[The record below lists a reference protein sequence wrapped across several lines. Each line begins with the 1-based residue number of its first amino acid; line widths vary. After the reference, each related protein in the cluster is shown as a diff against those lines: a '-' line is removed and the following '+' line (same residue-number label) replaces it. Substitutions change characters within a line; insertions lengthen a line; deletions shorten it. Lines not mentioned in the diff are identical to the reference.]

1 MKTSF
6 TCKERSSRSR
16 NAREFAVDAS
26 IKLRSKISIVR
37 LQDRTKAFQ
46 CSYQNARQADGHIQ
60 QLTESVERL
69 VVEPVI
75 RTAPWDEGR
84 LRQQEEKPQACILL
98 ISESDMC
105 RTVLAAASLREM
117 LAEEGLEGRV
127 EISTC
132 GTRPY
137 NLGEGPEPAA
147 IAAVEALGLKTPVE
161 HIARLFD
168 PAYDILSY
176 DLLLVMDKYTAGDV
190 MREVSSFELINRTT
204 HFSDKVRRLGEFLA
218 PTATH
223 GSAAASQYG
232 GEADELD
239 VEDPLYGNVGGEEEE
254 QAVLRVARMIWESC
268 RGLVRFLRELEQQE
282 SVRSG
287 GGVDGGVMGPA
298 PPTKQEGSVADAVAA
313 AALGPALRAKVRTLG
328 PTSWLSPPMLS
339 PRVDLDSMPQF

>member
-1 MKTSF
+1 MRTSF
-6 TCKERSSRSR
+6 TCKETSSRSR
-16 NAREFAVDAS
+16 NARNLAVGAS
-26 IKLRSKISIVR
+26 TKLLPIIRVIR
-37 LQDRTKAFQ
+37 RYERTKTFH
-46 CSYQNARQADGHIQ
+46 CSYQDARHADGHVQ

-84 LRQQEEKPQACILL
+84 LREQEQKPQACILL
-98 ISESDMC
+98 ISESDVC

-117 LAEEGLEGRV
+117 LVEEGLEGRV

-137 NLGEGPEPAA
+137 NLDEGPEPAA
-147 IAAVEALGLKTPVE
+147 TAAVEALGLEAPVE
-161 HIARLFD
+161 HTARLFD
-168 PAYDILSY
+168 PAHDIVSY

-204 HFSDKVRRLGEFLA
+204 QFSHKVRRLGEFLGA
-218 PTATH
+218 SATH
-223 GSAAASQYG
+223 GSGAIPQYG

-239 VEDPLYGNVGGEEEE
+239 IEDPLYGNVGGEEEE
-254 QAVLRVARMIWESC
+254 QAVMRVARAIWEAC
-268 RGLVRFLRELEQQE
+268 RGLVRFLRELEQQQQQE

-287 GGVDGGVMGPA
+287 GGVGGGLL
-298 PPTKQEGSVADAVAA
+298 GSEELEEPVTGTAA
-313 AALGPALRAKVRTLG
+313 GALGPALREKVRTLG

-339 PRVDLDSMPQF
+339 PRVDLNSVPQF